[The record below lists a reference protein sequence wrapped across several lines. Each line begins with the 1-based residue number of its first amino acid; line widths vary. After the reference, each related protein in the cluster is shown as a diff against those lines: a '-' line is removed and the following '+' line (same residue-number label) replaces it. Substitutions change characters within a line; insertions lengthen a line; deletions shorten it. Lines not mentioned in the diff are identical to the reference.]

1 MAYTVKMLPPVVC
14 VVGSLNMDLVVRAP
28 RLPAP
33 GETLLGGSYK
43 TFPGG
48 KGANQAV
55 AAARMGG
62 SVSMVGRVGD
72 DAHGEKLR
80 AVLTENGIG
89 LEHLLTT
96 PGHPTGLGMI
106 TVADGGENTIVV
118 ASGANALVTVEDVQA
133 AASAITS
140 ASVLLL
146 QLEIPLAANIEAA
159 KIARAAGVP
168 VILNAAPARQMP
180 REFIALVDVLLVN
193 RSEAATLTGQDL
205 GTEPGRLL
213 LRAGEIG
220 PVTVILTLGAQ
231 GAIVSHRGRQRRI
244 PTLQVTA
251 VDAVGAGDAFSG
263 AIAVCWPGVVAAA
276 KAKSSEESVLVE
288 KALLTASVAGALA
301 ATKPGAIPGLP
312 MRAEVEA
319 QLPKL
324 EGMPRAI

>member
-1 MAYTVKMLPPVVC
+1 MPPPAVC
-14 VVGSLNMDLVVRAP
+14 VVGSMNMDLVVRVG

-55 AAARMGG
+55 AAARMGAT
-62 SVSMVGRVGD
+62 VEMVGRVGD
-72 DAHGEKLR
+72 DAHGERLLS
-80 AVLTENGIG
+80 VLKECGVG
-89 LEHLLTT
+89 CAHVVPT
-96 PGHPTGLGMI
+96 PGQPTGLGMI

-118 ASGANALVTVEDVQA
+118 ASGANALVTVEDVLA
-133 AASAITS
+133 AEGIIKASA
-140 ASVLLL
+140 ALLL
-146 QLEIPLAANIEAA
+146 QLEIPLVANIEAA
-159 KIARAAGVP
+159 KIARAAGIP

-180 REFIALVDVLLVN
+180 REFIGMVDVLLVN

-220 PVTVILTLGAQ
+220 PATVILTLGAQ
-231 GAIVSHRGRQRRI
+231 GSIVSHRGRQRRI

-251 VDAVGAGDAFSG
+251 VDSVGAGDAFSG
-263 AIAVCWPGVVAAA
+263 AIACGWPMVHAAI
-276 KAKSSEESVLVE
+276 KARSPEETPLVE

-301 ATKPGAIPGLP
+301 ATKAGAIPSLP
-312 MRAEVEA
+312 TRAEVDE
-319 QLPKL
+319 QLPRL